1 MLLPS
6 AITNAIEALSDLPG
20 IGNRSAE
27 RLVFTLLRNETGL
40 EQKIGEAL
48 GGLKK
53 NIQECEQCCFY
64 SEETLCPLCQNPER
78 DPKQLCIVESPTDV
92 IALERTHQFR
102 GLYHVLHGVISPLQK
117 VKPEDVRI
125 PELLTRLQKHPE
137 IQEIILALPG
147 STEGE
152 ATALYL
158 RAAFDKPHHTL
169 PRSEKD
175 DDTASFSSSEASP
188 VRDWK
193 VSRLARGI
201 PSGGDLDYLDVGTLT
216 QALTDRRDW

>member
-6 AITNAIEALSDLPG
+6 PILNAIEALSDLPG
-20 IGNRSAE
+20 IGSRSAE
-27 RLVFTLLRNETGL
+27 RLVFTLLKNNTGL

-48 GGLKK
+48 K
-53 NIQECEQCCFY
+53 NLNQSVQECEQCCFY
-64 SEETLCPLCQNPER
+64 SEEALCPICQNPER
-78 DPKQLCIVESPTDV
+78 NTHQLCVVESPSDV
-92 IALERTHQFR
+92 IALERTHHFR

-117 VKPEDVRI
+117 IKPEDIRI
-125 PELLTRLQKHPE
+125 AELLERLKQHPE

-158 RAAFDKPHHTL
+158 KQYLHTDHAT
-169 PRSEKD
+169 PD
-175 DDTASFSSSEASP
+175 EASASLDAHAS
-188 VRDWK
+188 VRK

-216 QALTDRRDW
+216 QALTDRRAW